1 METINHIQ
9 RVWTVPEPEMYDS
22 GHGCVSL
29 MLLESNASFESWVPQ
44 SASEHAQ
51 VRDQL
56 KHILAHPL
64 FNQSK
69 RYPVMLRYVVEQTLL
84 GNMDQLKERTIGI
97 EIFDREP
104 LYDPSADPVVRF
116 TASEIRKRLAQYYV
130 ERAHSGELRIDLPL
144 GSYAAVFHPCQDDK
158 NAVQAGS
165 FPEHLDNA
173 SPQVSQIEHGSS
185 VEEAPAPPSAAEP
198 VLSPARH
205 RTSKTARALTVLFAG
220 IVGLC
225 LGYLLHRPATPV
237 VSPMDQFWSPITSAA
252 GVVTVCV
259 GVPVVP
265 INNSAVVHAASPD
278 TPDPSFWNDSSHL
291 AISDVIALTH
301 LTTAL
306 DVRGKGYRITAASN
320 ASFFQLREGP
330 IILIGAF
337 DNPWTMRLMQ
347 NLRYTFIH
355 QTGAGSGVGIV
366 DSHNP
371 AQSHWFLPFSTPSDK
386 LSQDYGVV
394 ARFHD
399 PTTGQPVVLVA
410 GLGPAGTEAAG
421 EILSNRALFVEF
433 MKTAPRNWDTM
444 NMEVVVATQVI
455 DDHPGPP
462 KILAAEYW

>member
-1 METINHIQ
+1 
-9 RVWTVPEPEMYDS
+9 
-22 GHGCVSL
+22 
-29 MLLESNASFESWVPQ
+29 MLLKSKSSSESWFPQ
-44 SASEHAQ
+44 NASEHAH
-51 VRDQL
+51 VREQL

-97 EIFDREP
+97 EIFDRDP

-144 GSYAAVFHPCQDDK
+144 GSYAAVFRPCLDGE

-165 FPEHLDNA
+165 FLD
-173 SPQVSQIEHGSS
+173 PQDHAAPQISLIEHGAA
-185 VEEAPAPPSAAEP
+185 VEEAPMQPVVVEP
-198 VLSPARH
+198 ALPPAR
-205 RTSKTARALTVLFAG
+205 SKSITGALVLTVLLAG
-220 IVGLC
+220 VAGLC
-225 LGYLLHRPATPV
+225 LGYLLHRPAAPL
-237 VSPMDQFWSPITSAA
+237 VSPMDQFWTPVTSAA

-278 TPDPSFWNDSSHL
+278 TGDPSFWNDSSHL

-306 DVRGKGYRITAASN
+306 DVRGKGYRISAASKT
-320 ASFFQLREGP
+320 SFFQLREGP

-399 PTTGQPVVLVA
+399 STTGQPVVLVA

-421 EILSNRALFVEF
+421 ELLSNRAFFVEM
-433 MKTAPRNWDTM
+433 MKAAPRNWDTM
-444 NMEVVVATQVI
+444 NMEVVVETQVI

-462 KILAAEYW
+462 KIIATEYW